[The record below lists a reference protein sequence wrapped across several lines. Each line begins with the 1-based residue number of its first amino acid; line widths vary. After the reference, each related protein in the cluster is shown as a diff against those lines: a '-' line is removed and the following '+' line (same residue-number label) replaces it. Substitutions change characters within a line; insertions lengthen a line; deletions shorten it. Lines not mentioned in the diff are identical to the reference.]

1 MPDGWELKDVVD
13 VVVDDR
19 DRVYVFNR
27 GGHPLIVFEQDGRFV
42 RSWGDDLFTRPHGLT
57 LAEDAERGQVIYCV
71 DDMGHWVGKFSL
83 EGELLMQI
91 GTRDQGAPKRSGQP
105 FNQPTKV
112 ALDPE
117 SGDLYISDGY
127 GNARVHKYTAA
138 GEHLF
143 SWGDY
148 GLDPGEFNFP
158 HSVCTDSAG
167 RVYIADRENH
177 RVQIFDRAGQF
188 LDKWDGLHRAC
199 GLYIKDDIVYV
210 GQILTHLEVN
220 MGNPNLGACVTV
232 HDLQGRRLARLG
244 DVLPGEEPGQ
254 FLAPHSIGVDSRGDL
269 YVGEVSWSAYVNRLA
284 PDRDWVRS
292 LRKLV
297 KR

>member
-1 MPDGWELKDVVD
+1 
-13 VVVDDR
+13 
-19 DRVYVFNR
+19 
-27 GGHPLIVFEQDGRFV
+27 
-42 RSWGDDLFTRPHGLT
+42 
-57 LAEDAERGQVIYCV
+57 
-71 DDMGHWVGKFSL
+71 
-83 EGELLMQI
+83 
-91 GTRDQGAPKRSGQP
+91 
-105 FNQPTKV
+105 
-112 ALDPE
+112 
-117 SGDLYISDGY
+117 
-127 GNARVHKYTAA
+127 
-138 GEHLF
+138 
-143 SWGDY
+143 
-148 GLDPGEFNFP
+148 
-158 HSVCTDSAG
+158 
-167 RVYIADRENH
+167 
-177 RVQIFDRAGQF
+177 
-188 LDKWDGLHRAC
+188 
-199 GLYIKDDIVYV
+199 LYIKDDIVYV